1 MKPRIGLT
9 PSPTQ
14 DTLAHATLNRYAIAE
29 PYVCAVLASEGVPT
43 VLPPQ
48 TGNASALLDGIDG
61 LLLTGGADIDPV
73 RYGDQSL
80 HPDTYGVSQ
89 LRDDFEFE
97 LLQAALT
104 RDLPVLAICRGIQV
118 LNVALGG
125 TLIQHIPDCQPESNV
140 LPHRQ
145 HQAGLAADDIGHEVS
160 IAPGSLLATVFGEA
174 SACGVNSFHHQSIL
188 EPGAGLHIVATAD
201 DGIIEAAEVPD
212 RRFVLGV
219 QWHPELMFRRHSA
232 QLRPFAALVEA
243 AAAYRLLPSPP

>member
-9 PSPTQ
+9 PSPAH
-14 DTLAHATLNRYAIAE
+14 DTLAHATMDRYAIAE
-29 PYVCAVLASEGVPT
+29 PYVGAVLAAEGVPL

-48 TGNASALLDGIDG
+48 PGNASELLDGIDG

-80 HPDTYGVSQ
+80 HPKTYGVSQ

-97 LLQAALT
+97 LLHQALA

-125 TLIQHIPDCQPESNV
+125 TLIQHIPDRQPESDV

-145 HQAGLAADDIGHEVS
+145 HEAGLAADEIGHEVTML
-160 IAPGSLLATVFGEA
+160 PGTLVATVFRGA
-174 SACGVNSFHHQSIL
+174 PACGVNSFHHQSIL
-188 EPGAGLHIVATAD
+188 EPAAGLHIVATAR

-219 QWHPELMFRRHSA
+219 QWHPELMFRRHTE
-232 QLRPFAALVEA
+232 QMRPFTSLVEA
-243 AAAYRLLPSPP
+243 AAAYRLTPATI